1 MTRLVELPLWLL
13 LLIVGFAA
21 FAALDRVLAPSVRWF
36 FRRRMQKVVAQ
47 VNTKLER
54 PIEPFKLA
62 RRHDMIQRVLYDPK
76 VAEAIAEHARTE
88 DVPENVAFEMAER
101 YAREIVPSFSASMYF
116 GFATRASRWL
126 SQTLYRV
133 RLGHFDEAA
142 IEAIDPDAT
151 VIFVMNHRS
160 NMDYVLVTY
169 LAAERSALSYA
180 VGEWA
185 QVWPLK
191 HLIRAMGAYFIRR
204 KSRNPL
210 YRRVLARYVQLA
222 TAGGVT
228 QAVFPEGGLSLD
240 GTVREPKLGLLN
252 YVVSDF
258 DPEGARDVVFVP
270 VALNYDRVLED
281 RILLSAADAG
291 VRKFRFSLLKMLGF
305 IGRQIKF
312 KLQGRYHRFGYASV
326 SFGDPVS
333 LREFVKTCPDNV
345 TECVA
350 QKVMERVRDVVPVLP
365 VPLVATVL
373 LKAKVALSGVEV
385 AKRVTTLATKLELK
399 GAHIHVPRDSL
410 DYAAEIGLRM
420 LTLRHMVIE
429 QDGKYAASADEKAAL
444 QFYAASIAHL
454 VNSRKA

>member
-1 MTRLVELPLWLL
+1 MGRIVELPLWLL

-36 FRRRMQKVVAQ
+36 FRRRMQRVVAK

-88 DVPENVAFEMAER
+88 DIPENVAFETARR
-101 YAREIVPSFSASMYF
+101 YAREIVPSFSASLYF

-126 SQTLYRV
+126 SRMLFRV

-142 IEAIDPDAT
+142 IAAIDPDAT

-204 KSRNPL
+204 QSRNPL

-240 GTVREPKLGLLN
+240 GTVGAPKLGLLN

-258 DPEGARDVVFVP
+258 DPDSARDVVFVP
-270 VALNYDRVLED
+270 VALNYDRVIED
-281 RILLSAADAG
+281 RILISAGAAG
-291 VRKFRFSLLKMLGF
+291 ERKFRFSLLKMLGF

-312 KLQGRYHRFGYASV
+312 KLTGRYHRFGYASV

-333 LREFVKTCPDNV
+333 LRKFVKTCPDNV

-350 QKVMERVRDVVPVLP
+350 EKVMQRVRDVVPVLP
-365 VPLVATVL
+365 VPLVASVILAADGPMDQEQVAAAVTVL
-373 LKAKVALSGVEV
+373 ANQMQAN
-385 AKRVTTLATKLELK
+385 

-410 DYAAEIGLRM
+410 DYAAEIGLRI
-420 LTLRHMVIE
+420 LTLRHMVLKE
-429 QDGKYAASADEKAAL
+429 GESYAASAKERPAL
-444 QFYAASIAHL
+444 EFYANSIAHHMG
-454 VNSRKA
+454 